1 MEFCRFCRCGMARKR
16 QDLSVAYEEA
26 NRQGEEDGTE
36 EGSGG
41 VRAEGGR
48 TENRTGEVAGGSA
61 SAIEA
66 RARRRRGPEAMT
78 ARGGPFSRSYRR
90 GWTDGATTLE
100 TGRTV
105 PFSGAAVSTQL
116 AGKSCSI
123 GWKAWGPPDVRQ
135 RQWSVRQPKLNRRRS
150 IGAIKRHAVRHSFM
164 FHYRL
169 LGCLGAILIAVRCSN
184 LLHSVHKLLHALA
197 RRESGCRL
205 FTNCLQIVAPRQN
218 GRFGNPVSRLI
229 PAIAILC
236 EGATAR

>member
-1 MEFCRFCRCGMARKR
+1 MGFCRFCRCGMARKR

-66 RARRRRGPEAMT
+66 RARRRRGLEAM
-78 ARGGPFSRSYRR
+78 AAGGGPFSRSFRR
-90 GWTDGATTLE
+90 GWTDGASELE

-105 PFSGAAVSTQL
+105 HL
-116 AGKSCSI
+116 ARRRFLPTGREV
-123 GWKAWGPPDVRQ
+123 A
-135 RQWSVRQPKLNRRRS
+135 LNRPESMASDVCPTKTMQRPTTEGEQMEVDRGDKKTLS
-150 IGAIKRHAVRHSFM
+150 PTFLYVPLPAFWLSGRDPV
-164 FHYRL
+164 
-169 LGCLGAILIAVRCSN
+169 AVRCCN
-184 LLHSVHKLLHALA
+184 LLHSVHKLLHTLA
-197 RRESGCRL
+197 QRESGCRL

-218 GRFGNPVSRLI
+218 GRLGNPVSR
-229 PAIAILC
+229 
-236 EGATAR
+236 